1 MADEVLSA
9 LAQLVAAAS
18 DRYPH
23 FEDQNTS
30 AYRALA
36 HAKEVLRRHGLVLD
50 PVYSKVVTIA
60 TAKKRVKQYPN
71 ARLSR

>member
-1 MADEVLSA
+1 MQEEVLQA
-9 LAQLVAAAS
+9 LAAMVASAS

-23 FEDQNTS
+23 FEDETTA

-36 HAKEVLRRHGLVLD
+36 HAKEVLRKYGYVLD
-50 PVYSKVVTIA
+50 PVYSKVVTVA